1 MIITGRRIKSLARR
15 LAPVRAG
22 ATIVIGLT
30 DLDRFSS
37 RLGQVGFNAS
47 SNSGDTILPPAT
59 FGPVS
64 LYNAEGRDIVH
75 RNQPKETAYRQVEW
89 HWTEWHGPYDRVEQ
103 SRIVDVP
110 YERYPRTFVP
120 PPSVEMT
127 LATTEANERVLI
139 TPEVAFTDAHHPWI
153 LHTINLFLEIFGE
166 CSVLDSN
173 LHHFRQPQ
181 LRRLNWQILP
191 QGRMP
196 WKNLRSALLPVI
208 EREPAGNRPVIQ
220 HRLQKV
226 NDMKPEFV
234 AVGQGGFD
242 GYVIF
247 AFPKRHL
254 FILECVHFGNATYVF
269 GDDWEILSQ
278 MTKADVLDNKF
289 QRDRII
295 HRENWDERIDGLFN

>member
-1 MIITGRRIKSLARR
+1 MIITGRRIRSLDRR
-15 LAPVRAG
+15 LATIRAG

-30 DLDRFSS
+30 DLDRFTT
-37 RLGQVGFNAS
+37 RLHQIGFSTS
-47 SNSGDTILPPAT
+47 SNDGDTILPPAT
-59 FGPVS
+59 FGPIS
-64 LYNAEGRDIVH
+64 LYNAEGREIVH
-75 RNQPKETAYRQVEW
+75 RDQPKETAYRQVEW

-127 LATTEANERVLI
+127 LTVTDVNERVLI
-139 TPEVAFTDAHHPWI
+139 TPAITFTDVNFPRI

-166 CSVLDSN
+166 CSVLDSD
-173 LHHFRQPQ
+173 LHHFAPPV
-181 LRRLNWQILP
+181 RRLNWRILP

-196 WKNLRSALLPVI
+196 WERLRSALRPVL
-208 EREPAGNRPVIQ
+208 ERQPAGNRPVIQ
-220 HRLQKV
+220 HRLHRI
-226 NDMKPEFV
+226 NDKGPEFV

-247 AFPKRHL
+247 AFPRRHL
-254 FILECVHFGNATYVF
+254 FVLECVHFGNATYVF
-269 GDDWEILSQ
+269 GDDWEALSQ
-278 MTKADVLDNKF
+278 MTKAEILDNRF

-295 HRENWDERIDGLFN
+295 HRDNWDERLDGLFN